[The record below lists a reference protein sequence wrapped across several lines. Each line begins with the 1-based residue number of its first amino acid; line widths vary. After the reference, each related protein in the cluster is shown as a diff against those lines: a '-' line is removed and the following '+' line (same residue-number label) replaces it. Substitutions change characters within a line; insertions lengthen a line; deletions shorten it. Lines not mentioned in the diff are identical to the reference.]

1 MVKQTGLSLIELMI
15 AMTLGLILMFGVV
28 QIFISSKQTYT
39 VVTSQSQTQEN
50 ARVLK
55 HFLGRGLRHAGY
67 WGDVTEFMA
76 FPNAGVFDDNE
87 AVFATNN
94 DASEAIVVDGTDT
107 ITVRFTVTDDD
118 QLRGCT
124 GLEYDLSHPDA
135 PDRQQIIVDRY
146 YLSPAST
153 NTQVP
158 SLMCDSEL
166 QDEFGTTISAPAPQ
180 PLIIGIE
187 NLQIEFGIG
196 TVNSITRYVSADEV
210 TNWRNVR
217 SVRYAILAT
226 SNQNTGGQE
235 NTNTYT
241 LIDGETATVSGDS
254 RMRQVQ
260 RDTVFLRNFRG

>member
-1 MVKQTGLSLIELMI
+1 MVKQTGLSLVELMI
-15 AMTLGLILMFGVV
+15 AMALGLILMLGVV

-39 VVTSQSQTQEN
+39 VVTSQSETQEN

-67 WGDVTEFMA
+67 WGDATEFMA

-94 DASEAIVVDGTDT
+94 DASEADVVDGTDT
-107 ITVRFTVTDDD
+107 ITVRFNGTADG

-124 GLEYDLSHPDA
+124 GMTPN
-135 PDRQQIIVDRY
+135 QNQIIVDRY
-146 YLSPAST
+146 YLAPPGA

-166 QDEFGTTISAPAPQ
+166 QNMSGTTVSAPAPQ

-196 TVNSITRYVSADEV
+196 TVNSITQYVSADDV
-210 TNWRNVR
+210 TDWRNVR

-226 SNQNTGGQE
+226 SNQNSGGQE

-241 LIDGETATVSGDS
+241 LIDGETVTASGDR

-260 RDTVFLRNFRG
+260 RNTVYLRNVRG